1 MADLRSF
8 PVFDA
13 NGQIGRVL
21 TTARF
26 LDDRAE
32 KTVLLDNGQ
41 ELKVPAGALE
51 VRKDGSFF
59 LRDSANFLPSP
70 QAHPAEPEIQ
80 TAAPAPVA
88 SNGNAPIPW
97 PEPAVKPQIPAEAL
111 FKSGYDIQTVN
122 VDKLLDGPAQE
133 RQEGDTLIL
142 PVVEEVWVMEKK
154 LYLRQE
160 IRITKRQ
167 SAVGQAQIIE
177 RSRIS

>member
-1 MADLRSF
+1 MADLRTF

-13 NGQIGRVL
+13 TGQIGRVL

-32 KTVLLDNGQ
+32 KTVLLENGN
-41 ELKVPAGALE
+41 ELKVPASALE

-59 LRDSANFLPSP
+59 LKDSANFFPTSQP
-70 QAHPAEPEIQ
+70 QALERNVQP
-80 TAAPAPVA
+80 AAPDQVA
-88 SNGNAPIPW
+88 SNGNAALPW
-97 PEPAVKPQIPAEAL
+97 SESAAKPQIPAEAL

-122 VDKLLDGPAQE
+122 IDKLLEGPAQE

-142 PVVEEVWVMEKK
+142 PVVEEVWVVEKK

-167 SAVGQAQIIE
+167 SPVGQAQIIE
-177 RSRIS
+177 RSRIN